1 MPRGFLMVVVCL
13 VCVPAVVADTIS
25 LKNGDRVTGKIIK
38 ADDKKLLLKTEYAGD
53 LTIALEAVEQIA
65 SSDPI
70 YVALADGKTVFGT
83 VMTREGRLVVDTKEG
98 APVEVE
104 RATVAAIRNQTEQA
118 DYERRLNPRLTQLWT
133 GTADFSYALTT
144 GNVSNNTIAVGGT
157 ATRQTRNDK
166 IGVYGALIYGRT
178 KDDDGVSETTANT
191 VRGGGRYERNLT
203 PRVVA
208 FAFTDLESN
217 EIQLLDLRWVLG
229 GGLGYYFIKNERTQF
244 QVFGGGAYNREN
256 FSTGETRNSAEILV
270 GEELNTQLTDR
281 LTFKER
287 LTFFPNLSETG
298 EYRITFDAALGAKLT
313 QNLTWQFVVS
323 DRFLS
328 TRRLTRS
335 RMICSCPLACALLSG
350 GNNQGGNARDR
361 LD

>member
-13 VCVPAVVADTIS
+13 VCGPAVVADTIN

-38 ADDKKLLLKTEYAGD
+38 ADDKKLLLKTEYAGE
-53 LTIALEAVEQIA
+53 LRIALEAIEQIA

-83 VMTREGRLVVDTKEG
+83 VTTREGRLLVDTKEG

-104 RATVAAIRNQTEQA
+104 RATVAAIRDQAEQA
-118 DYERRLNPRLTQLWT
+118 DYERRLNPGLTQLWT
-133 GTADFSYALTT
+133 GTADFNYALTT
-144 GNVSNNTIAVGGT
+144 GNVNNNTLAVGGT
-157 ATRQTRNDK
+157 ATRETRNDK

-191 VRGGGRYERNLT
+191 VRGGARYERNLT
-203 PRVVA
+203 RRLVA

-229 GGLGYYFIKNERTQF
+229 GGLGYYFIKNERTKF

-270 GEELNTQLTDR
+270 GEELSTQFTDR

-328 TRRLTRS
+328 NP
-335 RMICSCPLACALLSG
+335 PLDSKKNDLLLSTG
-350 GNNQGGNARDR
+350 LRFTFGRK
-361 LD
+361 